1 MEYLWFLRENHGIS
15 MANGISMVNG
25 NLRENHGI
33 SMVNGISMEYLWLME
48 T

>member
-1 MEYLWFLRENHGIS
+1 MEYLWFLK
-15 MANGISMVNG
+15 
-25 NLRENHGI
+25 ENHGI

>member
-1 MEYLWFLRENHGIS
+1 MEYLWFLRG
-15 MANGISMVNG
+15 
-25 NLRENHGI
+25 NHGI